1 MTADPKPVVVAVI
14 GSGFIAEYHVEGLR
28 AAGGVEI
35 AAIAGRTREK
45 VEAAAR
51 RFGIPRAETDI
62 RRVLDDRRIDGVVIA
77 TPDHTHEALAI
88 EALRARKEVL
98 LQKPMAMTA
107 SGCRKVLSAAE
118 ASSAGVT
125 VSFMHR
131 YFEEVVWLRELL
143 RSGDLGRVNSFRI
156 RNATPGADWG
166 AWFYDPAK
174 VAGGV
179 VMQLGVH
186 GIDLCGHLFGPMSA
200 LSARTVTSRPDRE
213 LRDGT
218 RVRSALEDDAIAS
231 YELDGGVIG
240 SHEMSATEIA
250 GCDRFR
256 LEVYSERSTVLLRTE
271 RGRAA
276 IYAPDVTGETGW
288 VVPDLP
294 SAALGERHHRHWLDI
309 VRGSVPRD
317 DTALAGLR
325 SIEVAEAI
333 YRSDERRCWLDLPHP
348 ASGDAPC

>member
-1 MTADPKPVVVAVI
+1 MTNAREPVVVAII
-14 GSGFIAEYHVEGLR
+14 GSGFIAGYHVDGLR
-28 AAGGVEI
+28 AAGDVEI
-35 AAIAGRTREK
+35 AAIAGRTRDK

-51 RFGIPRAETDI
+51 RFGIPRAETDF
-62 RRVLDDRRIDGVVIA
+62 RRVLDDRRVDGVVIA

-88 EALRARKEVL
+88 EALRAGKEVL

-107 SGCRKVLSAAE
+107 SGCRNVLAAAK
-118 ASSAGVT
+118 ASSAGVM

-131 YFEEVVWLRELL
+131 YFEEVVWLRDLL
-143 RSGDLGRVNSFRI
+143 RSGALGRVNSFRI

-166 AWFYDPAK
+166 AWFYDPTK

-186 GIDLCGHLFGPMSA
+186 GIDLCGHLFGPVQA

-213 LRDGT
+213 LNDGT
-218 RVRSALEDDAIAS
+218 RVRSALEDDAIATYQMDS
-231 YELDGGVIG
+231 GVIG

-256 LEVYSERSTVLLRTE
+256 LEVYAERGTVWLRTE
-271 RGRAA
+271 RGGAA
-276 IYAPDVTGETGW
+276 ICAPDVTGRTGW

-294 SAALGERHHRHWLDI
+294 SAALGARHHRHWLDI
-309 VRGSVPRD
+309 VRGRAARD
-317 DTALAGLR
+317 DTAPAGLR

-333 YRSDERRCWLDLPHP
+333 YRSDELRCWLDVQN
-348 ASGDAPC
+348 ANSGDSPC

>member
-1 MTADPKPVVVAVI
+1 MNDEREPVVVAII
-14 GSGFIAEYHVEGLR
+14 GSGFIAGYHVDGLR

-35 AAIAGRTREK
+35 AAIAGRTK
-45 VEAAAR
+45 GNVEAAAR

-62 RRVLDDRRIDGVVIA
+62 RRVLDDGRIAGVVIA
-77 TPDHTHEALAI
+77 TPDHTHEGLAI
-88 EALRARKEVL
+88 EALRAGKEVL

-107 SGCRKVLSAAE
+107 SGCRNVLSAAE

-200 LSARTVTSRPDRE
+200 LSARTVTSRPERD
-213 LRDGT
+213 LKDGT
-218 RVRSALEDDAIAS
+218 RVRSALEDDAIAN
-231 YELDGGVIG
+231 YEMDNGVIG

-256 LEVYSERSTVLLRTE
+256 LEVYAERGTVWLRTE

-276 IYAPDVTGETGW
+276 IWAPDVTGETGW

-294 SAALGERHHRHWLDI
+294 CVALGELHHRHWLDI
-309 VRGSVPRD
+309 VRGDAARD

-333 YRSDERRCWLDLPHP
+333 YRSDERRCWLDLPRP
-348 ASGDAPC
+348 VSGDLPC